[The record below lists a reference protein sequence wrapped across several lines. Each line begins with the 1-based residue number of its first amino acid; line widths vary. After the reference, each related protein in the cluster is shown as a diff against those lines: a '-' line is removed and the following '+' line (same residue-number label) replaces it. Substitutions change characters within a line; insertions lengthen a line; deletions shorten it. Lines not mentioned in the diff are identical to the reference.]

1 MSKKVISIVLCL
13 ALVLAMAIPAFAA
26 SATLYTR
33 TNAGYRIIGT
43 ATVSGSKASSTMTAA
58 ALSDTPSHPISD
70 YSRLVWIN
78 VYDSNDEYVGY
89 TDARG
94 VPTLVASYSYS
105 KGKIARILTG
115 QIFNQTRYGNF
126 DVYA

>member
-1 MSKKVISIVLCL
+1 MSKRIVSIVLCL
-13 ALVLAMAIPAFAA
+13 ALVVALAVPAFAA

-33 TNAGYRIIGT
+33 TNAGYRISGT
-43 ATVSGSKASSTMTAA
+43 ATVSSSYASTTMTAS
-58 ALSDTPSHPISD
+58 ALSDTPSHSISD

-94 VPTLVASYSYS
+94 VPTLVVSYSYS

-126 DVYA
+126 NVYA